1 MLDRPERN
9 GSGDR
14 VPLNDLFVGFLKVS
28 LSGFGGGLVWARRAV
43 VEQQH
48 WMDEQEFAE
57 TLTFSQ
63 LMPGPNIV
71 GIATLVL
78 AAHPAVLSS
87 ISFGGFPTVLP
98 DVHDFAVAKGWVTDQ
113 EFANFFAVS
122 QVTPAPNM
130 ILMMSFLGLKVGGI
144 PGAIASALATFGP
157 PCALYYLSYRLWDR
171 FRDMP
176 WQRIV
181 RRGLAPL
188 TIGLVVAGGYV
199 MARSAAVGWE
209 SVAITAAA
217 VVLMLGTRLNPLW
230 ILTAGGVLG
239 GLGLL

>member
-1 MLDRPERN
+1 MN
-9 GSGDR
+9 S
-14 VPLNDLFVGFLKVS
+14 S
-28 LSGFGGGLVWARRAV
+28 S
-43 VEQQH
+43 
-48 WMDEQEFAE
+48 
-57 TLTFSQ
+57 
-63 LMPGPNIV
+63 
-71 GIATLVL
+71 ATLIL
-78 AAHPAVLSS
+78 AAHLAVLSS

-122 QVTPAPNM
+122 QVTPGPNM
-130 ILMMSFLGLKVGGI
+130 ILMMSFVGLKVGGI
-144 PGAIASALATFGP
+144 PAAIAAALATFVP
-157 PCALYYLSYRLWDR
+157 PCAMYYLSYRLWYR
-171 FRDMP
+171 FRDLP

-188 TIGLVVAGGYV
+188 TIGLVIAGGYV
-199 MARSAAVGWE
+199 MARSAAIGWQ
-209 SVAITAAA
+209 SGAITAAA

>member
-1 MLDRPERN
+1 MTGP
-9 GSGDR
+9 SA
-14 VPLNDLFVGFLKVS
+14 PL
-28 LSGFGGGLVWARRAV
+28 A
-43 VEQQH
+43 
-48 WMDEQEFAE
+48 
-57 TLTFSQ
+57 LT
-63 LMPGPNIV
+63 
-71 GIATLVL
+71 AHL
-78 AAHPAVLSS
+78 ALLSS

-98 DVHDFAVAKGWVTDQ
+98 DVRNFVVATHGWMTDQ
-113 EFANFFAVS
+113 EFASLFAMAQS
-122 QVTPAPNM
+122 IPGPNM

-157 PCALYYLSYRLWDR
+157 PCAMYYLSYRLWDR